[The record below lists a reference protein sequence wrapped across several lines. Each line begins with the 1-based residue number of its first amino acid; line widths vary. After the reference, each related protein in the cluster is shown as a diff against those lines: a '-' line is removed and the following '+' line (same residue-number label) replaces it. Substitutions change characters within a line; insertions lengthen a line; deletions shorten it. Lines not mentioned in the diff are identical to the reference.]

1 MRISRKKHWQFLEDE
16 LRAETEA
23 FNKKFS
29 AKASFLLEESEEMYV
44 GQFIKFNE
52 GEMIM
57 KFSNS
62 RNLPRKGEYLYSM
75 ILPKNL
81 RDYHKWESK
90 TYSDLFKERY
100 KGTECV
106 CVWTSNSDD
115 SRFSLV
121 GFRKVELEFEKFIE
135 ENNGVGIILVFAPQ
149 RPPIDYI
156 ANLQKIVEDDISHQA
171 CKCFR
176 ICEISVGIS

>member
-1 MRISRKKHWQFLEDE
+1 MQISRKKHWQFLEDE
-16 LRAETEA
+16 LKAETEA

-29 AKASFLLEESEEMYV
+29 AKALFLLEESEEMYV

-57 KFSNS
+57 RFPNS

-75 ILPKNL
+75 ILPKEL
-81 RDYHKWESK
+81 RDYHNWGTK
-90 TYSDLFKERY
+90 TYSDLFKKRY
-100 KGTECV
+100 KGTDCV

-115 SRFSLV
+115 YRFSLV
-121 GFRKVELEFEKFIE
+121 GFRKVELEFQSFIE
-135 ENNGVGIILVFAPQ
+135 DNKGTGIILAFAPQ

-156 ANLQKIVEDDISHQA
+156 AN
-171 CKCFR
+171 
-176 ICEISVGIS
+176 